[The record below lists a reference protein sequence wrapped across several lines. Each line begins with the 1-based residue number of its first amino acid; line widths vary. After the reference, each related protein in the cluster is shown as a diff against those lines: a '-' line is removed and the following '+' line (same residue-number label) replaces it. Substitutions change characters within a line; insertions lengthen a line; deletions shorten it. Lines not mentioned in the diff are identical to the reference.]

1 MLALQELSTT
11 SQFDDVE
18 PPFDVEERTM
28 KIATRR
34 VRVSHEQGL
43 HLRPCMA
50 IVSLAS
56 KYRAK
61 VLIRR
66 GSQVVDAASIL
77 DLLTLTASHGT
88 ELVLSATGTESQE
101 ALDALARLFANNFQ
115 AC

>member
-1 MLALQELSTT
+1 VLALQELSTT

-61 VLIRR
+61 VMIRR
-66 GSQVVDAASIL
+66 GSQAVEAASIL
-77 DLLTLTASHGT
+77 DLLTLAVSHGA
-88 ELVLSATGTESQE
+88 ELVLSATGAESQE
-101 ALDALARLFANNFQ
+101 ALDALARLFANGFQ
-115 AC
+115 AS